1 MLRGR
6 LSVHRNARLLTIPET
21 RGLRTWSDRRIAPVS
36 GRRSDPGVLLRC
48 HARRLETSSQCFLV
62 PEVEKGRVRAFQPNL
77 WYTLIR
83 FKHSTHF

>member
-6 LSVHRNARLLTIPET
+6 LSVHRSGRQLTIPE
-21 RGLRTWSDRRIAPVS
+21 TWSDRRIAPVS
-36 GRRSDPGVLLRC
+36 GRRSDLGVLSRC